1 MLAAVLVVSACG
13 SSSPSAIPEM
23 PESVPLGATP
33 EPRVLELM
41 VWPNVAPPDWARTPD
56 EAAAAFAQ
64 HVALGDRAA
73 EPRPAVQGGT
83 TAIAEL
89 PRLGEDGAPFGLA
102 TTINMQEVTLDD
114 GTTAWVVASAQS
126 EDIVVDFPAIGELL
140 AGGTFVRGHGQGFE
154 GTIAF
159 RIEDRD
165 GMLGTALAQGGAM
178 GENIPFE
185 THVLF
190 DQRPASGDWAIVIG
204 YTTSAAD
211 GSLSALTMV
220 PTRLV
225 DKS

>member
-1 MLAAVLVVSACG
+1 MLVASACG
-13 SSSPSAIPEM
+13 GGSPSAIPEM
-23 PESVPLGATP
+23 PESVSLGATP
-33 EPRVLELM
+33 EPRLLELM
-41 VWPNVAPPDWARTPD
+41 VWPNVGLVEWPRTPD

-73 EPRPAVQGGT
+73 EPRPALQGGT
-83 TAIAEL
+83 TATAEL

-114 GTTAWVVASAQS
+114 GTTAWVVVSAQS

-165 GMLGTALAQGGAM
+165 GVLGTALAQGGAM
-178 GENIPFE
+178 GDNIPFE

>member
-1 MLAAVLVVSACG
+1 MLAVILVTAGCG
-13 SSSPSAIPEM
+13 GDSPSAIPEM
-23 PESVPLGATP
+23 SDTVSLGATP
-33 EPRVLELM
+33 EPRLLELM
-41 VWPNVAPPDWARTPD
+41 VWPNAAPSEWPRTPD
-56 EAAAAFAQ
+56 EAAAAFAR

-73 EPRPAVQGGT
+73 EPRPAVPGGT
-83 TAIAEL
+83 TATAEL
-89 PRLGEDGAPFGLA
+89 PRLGEDGTPFGLA
-102 TTINMQEVTLDD
+102 AIINMQEVPLGD
-114 GTTAWVVASAQS
+114 GTTAWTVVSAQS
-126 EDIVVDFPAIGELL
+126 EDIVVDFPATGELL

-165 GMLGTALAQGGAM
+165 GLLGTALAQGGAM

-190 DQRPASGDWAIVIG
+190 DQRPASGDWAILTG

-211 GSLSALTMV
+211 GSLSALTML

>member
-1 MLAAVLVVSACG
+1 MW
-13 SSSPSAIPEM
+13 PTTM
-23 PESVPLGATP
+23 PTA
-33 EPRVLELM
+33 
-41 VWPNVAPPDWARTPD
+41 WPRTPD
-56 EAAAAFAQ
+56 EAAKAFAQ

-73 EPRPAVQGGT
+73 APRPAVQNGN
-83 TAIAEL
+83 TATAEL
-89 PRLGEDGAPFGLA
+89 PRLGEDGTPFGLA
-102 TTINMQEVTLDD
+102 TTINMQEATLDD
-114 GTTAWVVASAQS
+114 GTTAWVVVNAQS
-126 EDIVVDFPAIGELL
+126 DDIVVDFPAVGDLL

-154 GTIAF
+154 GTIVF

-165 GMLGTALAQGGAM
+165 GVLGAALAQGGAM
-178 GENIPFE
+178 GENLPFE

-190 DQRPASGDWAIVIG
+190 DQRPASGDWAILTG